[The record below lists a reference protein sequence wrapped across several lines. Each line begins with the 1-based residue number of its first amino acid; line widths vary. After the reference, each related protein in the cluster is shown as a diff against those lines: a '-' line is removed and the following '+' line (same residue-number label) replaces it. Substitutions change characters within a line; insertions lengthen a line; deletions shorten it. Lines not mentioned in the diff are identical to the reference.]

1 MRLLLEIL
9 GGGVPPDSPI
19 PEPYQDAIFHTHI
32 YTWPL
37 ESITEV
43 LLGVTETTYKFT

>member
-37 ESITEV
+37 ESMTGV
-43 LLGVTETTYKFT
+43 LPGGN

>member
-37 ESITEV
+37 DQRIHDR
-43 LLGVTETTYKFT
+43 GVAGG